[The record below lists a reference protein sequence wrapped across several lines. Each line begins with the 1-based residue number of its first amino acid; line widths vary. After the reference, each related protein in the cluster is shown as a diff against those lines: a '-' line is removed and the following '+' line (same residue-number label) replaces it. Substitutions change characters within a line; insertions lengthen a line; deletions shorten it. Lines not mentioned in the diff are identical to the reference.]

1 MSGPHQHPAG
11 QLAFPIPNEL
21 IDRLAD
27 AIVTRLITA
36 LAQHGQPAEPPARR
50 LLSLDELVTL
60 LPTGKTPATWK
71 RWLYQRTRHNQVPGC
86 HKIGN
91 RLFFDQQLTLPWLT
105 GPTENLA
112 EAGLDLPGE
121 QSLHDPA
128 MPNPAAEPGDR

>member
-1 MSGPHQHPAG
+1 MSGTNQPAAG

-27 AIVTRLITA
+27 AIVSRLLAA
-36 LAQHGQPAEPPARR
+36 LAQQAHPVGPPARR
-50 LLSLDELVTL
+50 LLTLDELVAL

-71 RWLYQRTRHNQVPGC
+71 RWLYQRTRHNQIPGC

-91 RLFFDQQLTLPWLT
+91 RLFFDQQQTLPWLT
-105 GPTENLA
+105 GSPNTT
-112 EAGLDLPGE
+112 GLDLPGE

-128 MPNPAAEPGDR
+128 MLNDFTPPGDS